1 MSVIRGVIVDFGGVL
16 VMPPSPDALARLH
29 AIGGFDDAD
38 AFLSSWRRHRLSYDV
53 GEISADAY
61 WRLVGSEGE
70 QDYDSAILARLCA
83 EDAACWAVPN
93 TAVVAWLEVL
103 KAAGLRLALLS
114 NIPREQW
121 AAIKDGLDWLS
132 LCDVVA
138 LSYELGIAKPNP
150 GVYRWC
156 LDQLS
161 LAPGEVIFVDDQP
174 DNVAAAAGLGMNALL
189 FTTVAELRRALAAH
203 FDGVPPPAAT

>member
-1 MSVIRGVIVDFGGVL
+1 VSEIRGVIVDFGGVL
-16 VMPPSPDALARLH
+16 SLPPSDEALSCLH
-29 AIGGFDDAD
+29 DLSGLDPA
-38 AFLSSWRRHRLSYDV
+38 AFLPAWWRHRLIYDLGHV
-53 GEISADAY
+53 GAAEY
-61 WRLVGSEGE
+61 WRLVGGE
-70 QDYDSAILARLCA
+70 SGREYDEATLAQLA
-83 EDAACWAVPN
+83 AADAACWAVPN
-93 TAVVAWLEVL
+93 LPMIAWLGAL
-103 KAAGLRLALLS
+103 KKAGLKVALLS
-114 NIPREQW
+114 NMPRDQW
-121 AAIKDGLDWLS
+121 ATLQDGLSWLS